1 MKDIRLY
8 YSDLCER
15 SKRVLAYMEEKN
27 IEGPRL
33 MDASRDIDLQV
44 EIYKLGG
51 KSEVPM
57 LYMDGRAIYD
67 EEEIIGELDKI

>member
-8 YSDLCER
+8 YSDMCER
-15 SKRVLAYMEEKN
+15 SKRVLDYMEGKN
-27 IEGPRL
+27 IDDIKM
-33 MDASRDIDLQV
+33 MDATKDIKLQV

-57 LYMDGRAIYD
+57 LYMDGDIIYD
-67 EEEIIGELDKI
+67 EEEIKRQIDKM